1 MNESFEE
8 SMKKI
13 NPFIRPKQQDF
24 TEYNLEPYYDSWV
37 DNLGEDEE
45 IDIDEEDA
53 NEIFFEDYDK
63 DKKTVVKV
71 TPAVAKVAIQNYIN
85 DVGKNIE
92 IFDKKY
98 IDSKL
103 IEIEGRIEEYLKN
116 KVDNMT
122 EKIMKQIVE
131 REFNERV
138 TKAVNEKIAKISRLL
153 NDNEL

>member
-8 SMKKI
+8 LMKKI

-37 DNLGEDEE
+37 DNVGEDEE

-63 DKKTVVKV
+63 DKKTVVRV
-71 TPAVAKVAIQNYIN
+71 TPDVAKVAIQNYIN

-103 IEIEGRIEEYLKN
+103 VEIEGRIEEYLKN

>member
-8 SMKKI
+8 LMKKI

-63 DKKTVVKV
+63 DKKTVVRV
-71 TPAVAKVAIQNYIN
+71 TPDVAKVAIQNYIN

-103 IEIEGRIEEYLKN
+103 VEIEGRIEEYLKN